1 MLTAGQKSAITK
13 GPHGLKAAGK
23 KMAATKRKKVNKA
36 FDAMFSALRAVAPY
50 VPVEFEGQVITA
62 INLAVAAK

>member
-13 GPHGLKAAGK
+13 GPNGLKAAGLK
-23 KMAATKRKKVNKA
+23 AAATKRKKMNKA
-36 FDAMFSALRAVAPY
+36 HDAMLAALRAVAPY
-50 VPVEFEGQVITA
+50 VPVEFQGQVITA